1 MTLEIS
7 AMPTPNR
14 LHFNFDLKVKETFLF
29 LLDQD
34 FSVIEELPTL
44 IRYKKDGIEVDV
56 FHGRQSYEIGA
67 GISGFG
73 TRYAMSE
80 IIRAID
86 PEVARRYRDAVATTP
101 EAVAS
106 ALEELGSLMKSYGS
120 RALSGDPQFFSELGQ
135 QRKIWSED
143 YALDVLAEQVRPKAT
158 DAFRRGDYATAAKL
172 YTRIRSRLSPA
183 EIKKLALA
191 KARLG
196 RISGS

>member
-1 MTLEIS
+1 
-7 AMPTPNR
+7 MPTPNC
-14 LHFNFDLKVKETFLF
+14 LHFNFDLKAKETFAF

-80 IIRAID
+80 IIRAND

-106 ALEELGSLMKSYGS
+106 ALEELGYLMKSYGS
-120 RALSGDPQFFSELGQ
+120 RALNGDPHFFTELGQ
-135 QRKIWSED
+135 QRKLWSKD
-143 YALDVLAEQVRPKAT
+143 YALDVLTEQLRPKAA
-158 DAFRRGDYATAAKL
+158 DAFRRRDYATAAEL

-183 EIKKLALA
+183 EIKKLAFAEAHLRRFS
-191 KARLG
+191 K
-196 RISGS
+196 